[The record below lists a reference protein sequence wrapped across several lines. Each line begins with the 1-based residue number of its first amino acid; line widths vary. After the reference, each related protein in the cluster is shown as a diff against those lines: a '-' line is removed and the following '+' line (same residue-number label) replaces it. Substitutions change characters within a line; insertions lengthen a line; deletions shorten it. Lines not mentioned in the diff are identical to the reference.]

1 MRKAEVLA
9 LLLQRMPRKP
19 ILRGQEAILRLRR
32 RGRPL
37 HKESARPKG
46 VQRHLRRGDREDG
59 LHRLGRGPERAIP
72 PPHIRVRRL
81 AEGHLLRT
89 HRQEARLRRLP
100 KRQGPSASE
109 IRQVQPQIRLFR
121 EKTRQR
127 GEDARKDLLRLQ
139 KVRGIP
145 SGSQQWQCDS
155 VEGKA
160 TDRKAILTITYPEF
174 RFQFGFLIAKGNA
187 RSALGKLAL
196 LRKLLGA
203 DYAGIFQ
210 CNLSDNGPEFAR
222 FHEIEEWGV
231 RAFFAN
237 PYRSTDKAA
246 CERNHEFIRY
256 VIPKGRSL
264 DGLTQAKVELLF
276 SHINSYVRGSNENR
290 TPYEL
295 MLARFGEG
303 FMEAI
308 GIRRIQ
314 AKEVCLKPSL
324 LK

>member
-1 MRKAEVLA
+1 MA
-9 LLLQRMPRKP
+9 M
-19 ILRGQEAILRLRR
+19 
-32 RGRPL
+32 
-37 HKESARPKG
+37 
-46 VQRHLRRGDREDG
+46 
-59 LHRLGRGPERAIP
+59 RLGRG
-72 PPHIRVRRL
+72 
-81 AEGHLLRT
+81 
-89 HRQEARLRRLP
+89 EA
-100 KRQGPSASE
+100 A
-109 IRQVQPQIRLFR
+109 
-121 EKTRQR
+121 
-127 GEDARKDLLRLQ
+127 
-139 KVRGIP
+139 
-145 SGSQQWQCDS
+145 
-155 VEGKA
+155 
-160 TDRKAILTITYPEF
+160 DRKAILTITYPEF

-203 DYAGIFQ
+203 DYAGIFR

-256 VIPKGRSL
+256 VIPKGRPL
-264 DGLTQAKVELLF
+264 DGLTQAKVETLF

>member
-1 MRKAEVLA
+1 ML
-9 LLLQRMPRKP
+9 
-19 ILRGQEAILRLRR
+19 
-32 RGRPL
+32 
-37 HKESARPKG
+37 
-46 VQRHLRRGDREDG
+46 RED
-59 LHRLGRGPERAIP
+59 
-72 PPHIRVRRL
+72 
-81 AEGHLLRT
+81 
-89 HRQEARLRRLP
+89 RQEARLRRLP

-109 IRQVQPQIRLFR
+109 IRQIQPQVRLFR

-127 GEDARKDLLRLQ
+127 RKDARKDPFRLQ

-145 SGSQQWQCDS
+145 SGSQQWQCGS
-155 VEGKA
+155 AGGKA

-203 DYAGIFQ
+203 GYAGIFQ

-231 RAFFAN
+231 GAFFAN
-237 PYRSTDKAA
+237 PYRSTDKAS
-246 CERNHEFIRY
+246 CERNHEFIRC
-256 VIPKGRSL
+256 VVPKGRSL
-264 DGLTQAKVELLF
+264 DGLAQAKVETLF
-276 SHINSYVRGSNENR
+276 PRINPYVRGSNENR

-308 GIRRIQ
+308 GVKRIP
-314 AKEVCLKPSL
+314 AKDVLLKPSL